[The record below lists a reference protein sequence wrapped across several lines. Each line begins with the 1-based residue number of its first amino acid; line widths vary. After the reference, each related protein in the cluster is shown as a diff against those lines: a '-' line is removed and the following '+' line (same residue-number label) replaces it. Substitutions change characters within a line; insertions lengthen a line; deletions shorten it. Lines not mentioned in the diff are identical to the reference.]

1 MSVVTRFAPSPTG
14 SLHLGGV
21 RTAIF
26 NFLFARNNSGKLILR
41 IEDTDQERSTVDSL
55 DEIISSL
62 NWLGIS
68 WDEGPYFQSKRLD
81 IYRKY
86 AEALLD
92 EGLAYKCFMTNE
104 EIQRLKEE
112 ASKKNKIYQYPKTWR
127 NRSDYPDNVDFVIR
141 FKTPESKE
149 VKFSDSL
156 RGGISIDSSNIDD
169 FVILKSDGFPTY
181 NFASAVDDAEMGITN
196 VIRGEDHLSNT
207 PKQVLIFNA
216 INKEIPTFT
225 HVSMILGKDKA
236 KLSKRHGAES
246 IKNFKESGYM
256 AIGIINYLARLGWS
270 HGDQE
275 IFNLDEMINL
285 FSLDNLSKSPAIFDT
300 EKLGWVNAS
309 HIKHSNNDDLKEL
322 LKLELY
328 KEINVD
334 LAIELTKA
342 KSKDLNLLKASLG
355 FCESEYVDISKELK
369 SEAREN
375 GGVDL
380 IKKFSTD
387 LDSMNE
393 FTEKTI
399 KELFATFLEK
409 NSIKMKNIASPLRI
423 VLTGSKVS
431 PGIYEVIRILGK
443 NLTLKRLK
451 VFVS

>member
-1 MSVVTRFAPSPTG
+1 M
-14 SLHLGGV
+14 
-21 RTAIF
+21 
-26 NFLFARNNSGKLILR
+26 
-41 IEDTDQERSTVDSL
+41 E
-55 DEIISSL
+55 
-62 NWLGIS
+62 
-68 WDEGPYFQSKRLD
+68 
-81 IYRKY
+81 
-86 AEALLD
+86 
-92 EGLAYKCFMTNE
+92 
-104 EIQRLKEE
+104 
-112 ASKKNKIYQYPKTWR
+112 
-127 NRSDYPDNVDFVIR
+127 
-141 FKTPESKE
+141 
-149 VKFSDSL
+149 
-156 RGGISIDSSNIDD
+156 
-169 FVILKSDGFPTY
+169 
-181 NFASAVDDAEMGITN
+181 ITN

-225 HVSMILGKDKA
+225 HVSMILGKDKT

-309 HIKHSNNDDLKEL
+309 HIKHSNNDNLKEL

-355 FCESEYVDISKELK
+355 FCESEYVDISEELK
-369 SEAREN
+369 SEARKN
-375 GGVDL
+375 NGVDL
-380 IKKFSTD
+380 IKKFSAD

-451 VFVS
+451 VFIS